1 MSKFYYWHTKF
12 SPVIYARLFK
22 DEIHIM
28 DQTIASIIGIPDMC
42 FINLYTPLG
51 KVDYNLGK
59 VDYNAQQH
67 GKSLEYCMEYVDAIL
82 AKCGYTLLTDKL
94 KILL

>member
-22 DEIHIM
+22 DKIHIM

-42 FINLYTPLG
+42 FIDLYTPLG
-51 KVDYNLGK
+51 KVDYN
-59 VDYNAQQH
+59 AQQH
-67 GKSLEYCMEYVDAIL
+67 SKSLEYCMEYVDAIL